1 MYKILIAEDEVLL
14 QKALRKIISTQEDFE
29 ICYVAPNGKSALDY
43 LHSHKTDILITDI
56 RMPVM
61 DGLEL
66 VTKIKEE
73 GIRVK
78 TIVISGYNDFE
89 YAKHMLKHGAVSYLL
104 KPLVTSELIDA
115 LQESVRT
122 IREEEN
128 KRNILKSHKFDALQ
142 QNGYVHFSD
151 EMPSALL
158 NSHKIFACCTDFK
171 CTPAKDLIA
180 DFQFE
185 LETILYPCCCFI
197 LDTYLYLI
205 TSLDDPERDR
215 IEIVTEIQ
223 SYFSG
228 KNIPVRIGIGLIFS
242 SMMDINQSMKQAR
255 HALRFYEALPY
266 NEFID
271 YEQICTKEVP
281 AIPYPLAEEKN
292 LTETVY
298 QHNPG
303 GIHEYITWFETYLS
317 GQDIDIIYQILTELT
332 VNCKR
337 EFSNYKLN
345 YCNWD
350 DILFQIQHRHFWQDI
365 LYSIKETLLN
375 AQQQLTEIRRQ
386 ENCSTSASARKYIEQ
401 HLKEPLTLED
411 VANACFLSKSHFCKI
426 FKEETGKTFK
436 TYLNEVR
443 IERAKSLLRHSSLKN
458 YSIAK
463 EVGIEDASYF
473 NELFKKTTGLT
484 PNEFRNL

>member
-1 MYKILIAEDEVLL
+1 M
-14 QKALRKIISTQEDFE
+14 
-29 ICYVAPNGKSALDY
+29 
-43 LHSHKTDILITDI
+43 
-56 RMPVM
+56 
-61 DGLEL
+61 
-66 VTKIKEE
+66 
-73 GIRVK
+73 
-78 TIVISGYNDFE
+78 
-89 YAKHMLKHGAVSYLL
+89 
-104 KPLVTSELIDA
+104 
-115 LQESVRT
+115 
-122 IREEEN
+122 
-128 KRNILKSHKFDALQ
+128 
-142 QNGYVHFSD
+142 
-151 EMPSALL
+151 
-158 NSHKIFACCTDFK
+158 
-171 CTPAKDLIA
+171 
-180 DFQFE
+180 
-185 LETILYPCCCFI
+185 
-197 LDTYLYLI
+197 
-205 TSLDDPERDR
+205 
-215 IEIVTEIQ
+215 
-223 SYFSG
+223 
-228 KNIPVRIGIGLIFS
+228 IFS